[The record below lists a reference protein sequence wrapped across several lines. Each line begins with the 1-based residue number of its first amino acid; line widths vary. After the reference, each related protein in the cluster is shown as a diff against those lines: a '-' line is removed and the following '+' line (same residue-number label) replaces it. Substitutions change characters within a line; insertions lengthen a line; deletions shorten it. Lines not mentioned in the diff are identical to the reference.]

1 MTIRLGYARASTKG
15 QKLEI
20 QHASLTAAGC
30 TEIFDDLGVSGAKN
44 SGSKGF
50 TALFERV
57 RELRVA
63 GEEVEVC
70 VVKLDRFSRSLSALL
85 RGVEDLDQLGA
96 SFRALDGFTYD
107 AGSAMSRLQLQM
119 LGALAEFERSL
130 IRSRMDEGREVA
142 VAKGLRLGK
151 KPKLT
156 RAAVEAIR
164 AGYAD
169 GEGKSPDTLAKE
181 WKISKALVGRVLG
194 IYPSLPP
201 YFTLDEWEEAK
212 AKAGT
217 KEVAA

>member
-1 MTIRLGYARASTKG
+1 MTIKLGYARASTKG
-15 QKLEI
+15 QSTEN
-20 QHASLTAAGC
+20 QHAALDAAGC
-30 TEIFDDLGVSGAKN
+30 SKIYEDHGVSGAKN
-44 SGSKGF
+44 STSPGYA
-50 TALFERV
+50 ALFERV
-57 RELRVA
+57 RELRAA

-85 RGVEDLDQLGA
+85 RGVEELAQLGA
-96 SFRALDGFTYD
+96 SFRALDGFAYD
-107 AGSAMSRLQLQM
+107 ATSPMSRFQLQM

-130 IRSRMDEGREVA
+130 IRSRMDEGREA
-142 VAKGLRLGK
+142 KVAKGLRIGR

-156 RAAVEAIR
+156 RAAVNAIR
-164 AGYAD
+164 AGYAN
-169 GEGKSPDTLAKE
+169 GEGKSPDALAKD

-212 AKAGT
+212 AKAGA